1 MFLVPL
7 FENMALLNKPRIAN
21 RLTAKAKSAKPFII
35 GSELR
40 GLTAIR
46 DGATIANGAT
56 SYPVVAALKQLTG
69 DVAGILNGPSLGDRA
84 PPLGAS
90 TAISYAADWSEYFG
104 HQPTD
109 GSGDL
114 FYHLDPLWADPN
126 VHFIGIDNYLPLSDW
141 RDGFDHADAQAGWDS
156 IRDLDY
162 LRSNIEGGE
171 GFDWF
176 YASDADRTAQNRTPI
191 SDGVYNQPW
200 VFRPKDIRAWWANP
214 HYDRPGGVITG
225 LTPNGANPPTW
236 INVGPVV
243 RYQTKR
249 PDDSDLREEIRLVA
263 KERRRFG
270 YRRIQVMLERKGIY
284 MNHKKLRRLY
294 TEEKLQVRRRGG
306 RKRALGTRKPM
317 VLPDGPNQ
325 RWSLDF
331 VNDAFT
337 DGRRFRILTV
347 IDDFTR
353 ENIGLVADT
362 SLSGQRVARE
372 LGIIVAER
380 GMPNTIVSDNGTE
393 FTSMAILKWVQDTG
407 VDWHYIAPGKP
418 QQNGFIESF
427 NGKLR
432 DECLNENLFSSLSY
446 ARETLELW
454 QHDYNYQRPHSALGN
469 LTPMEFAEKKTMDKL
484 AA

>member
-1 MFLVPL
+1 
-7 FENMALLNKPRIAN
+7 
-21 RLTAKAKSAKPFII
+21 
-35 GSELR
+35 
-40 GLTAIR
+40 
-46 DGATIANGAT
+46 
-56 SYPVVAALKQLTG
+56 
-69 DVAGILNGPSLGDRA
+69 
-84 PPLGAS
+84 
-90 TAISYAADWSEYFG
+90 
-104 HQPTD
+104 
-109 GSGDL
+109 
-114 FYHLDPLWADPN
+114 
-126 VHFIGIDNYLPLSDW
+126 
-141 RDGFDHADAQAGWDS
+141 
-156 IRDLDY
+156 
-162 LRSNIEGGE
+162 
-171 GFDWF
+171 
-176 YASDADRTAQNRTPI
+176 
-191 SDGVYNQPW
+191 
-200 VFRPKDIRAWWANP
+200 
-214 HYDRPGGVITG
+214 
-225 LTPNGANPPTW
+225 
-236 INVGPVV
+236 
-243 RYQTKR
+243 
-249 PDDSDLREEIRLVA
+249 VA

-270 YRRIQVMLERKGIY
+270 YRRIQVMLERKGVF

-317 VLPDGPNQ
+317 VLPPSRGLQANPCRAVDGPNQ

-380 GMPNTIVSDNGTE
+380 GLPYTIVSDNSTE

-407 VDWHYIAPGKP
+407 VDWHYLAPGKP

-432 DECLNENLFSSLSY
+432 DECLNENLFSSLSD
-446 ARETLELW
+446 AREVLECW
-454 QHDYNYQRPHSALGN
+454 QHDYNHQRPHSALGN
-469 LTPMEFAEKKTMDKL
+469 QTPMEFAEKKTMDKL